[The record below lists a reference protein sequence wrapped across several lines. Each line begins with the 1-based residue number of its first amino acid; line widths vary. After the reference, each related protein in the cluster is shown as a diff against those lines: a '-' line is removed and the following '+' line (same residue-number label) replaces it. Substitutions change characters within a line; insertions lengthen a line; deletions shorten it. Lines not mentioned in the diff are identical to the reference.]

1 MQTLDQADALSLHH
15 KNTCVTKH
23 PMDTTIRNIDEKMYR
38 ALKAKAAL
46 AGKTV
51 GEMVNEAIQVYLA
64 RPDAHAKRGSLK
76 DLKPEEYPSGNER
89 LSEEVD
95 AIVYSS

>member
-1 MQTLDQADALSLHH
+1 
-15 KNTCVTKH
+15 
-23 PMDTTIRNIDEKMYR
+23 MDTTIRNINEKIYR

-64 RPDAHAKRGSLK
+64 RPDAHAKRRSLK
-76 DLKPEEYPSGNER
+76 ELKPEEYPAGNER
-89 LSEEVD
+89 LSDEID
-95 AIVYSS
+95 TIVYRS